1 MQQVC
6 LLMGN
11 SAISLTLGLLRGIGN
26 EIKAIN
32 FLVVKLPE
40 KAAGNKKE
48 Q

>member
-11 SAISLTLGLLRGIGN
+11 SAISLTLGLSRGIWN

-32 FLVVKLPE
+32 FPVVRLPE
-40 KAAGNKKE
+40 KAVGNKKE